1 MKHFLLI
8 LQLSLLMF
16 LSECR
21 PPNEADGLAVCPGL
35 DFENDAPGS
44 EDGLGQ
50 THIRDIDGMTM
61 VYVPGGEFTMG
72 SHDPA
77 PCPYSKPAHTV
88 SLDAFWIDQVEV
100 TNAMFTRFLNDQGNQ
115 SHDEIQWFEPGAGH
129 RGIDYG
135 YIEENEGEFSTQEGF
150 EDYPAIEVS
159 WFGAAAY
166 CAWIG
171 GRLPTEAEWE
181 YAARSPES
189 HRYPWGNTFDGTLV
203 NYCDLSCQ
211 ESWGDNRFNDGAVR
225 WARVGSYPGGAS
237 WCGAL
242 DLAGNVW
249 EWVNDWWSEE
259 YYSISPRNNPE
270 GPLDGTF
277 RIARGG
283 SWYDESWRIDA
294 ACRKGL
300 QPSSARM
307 HWVGFRCVIQLD

>member
-1 MKHFLLI
+1 
-8 LQLSLLMF
+8 
-16 LSECR
+16 
-21 PPNEADGLAVCPGL
+21 
-35 DFENDAPGS
+35 
-44 EDGLGQ
+44 
-50 THIRDIDGMTM
+50 
-61 VYVPGGEFTMG
+61 MG
-72 SHDPA
+72 SLDPS
-77 PCPYSKPAHTV
+77 PCPFSEPAHTV

-115 SHDEIQWFEPGAGH
+115 SHEETQWFEPGAGH
-129 RGIDYG
+129 RGIVYG
-135 YIEENEGEFSTQEGF
+135 YIEENNGEFSTQEGF
-150 EDYPAIEVS
+150 EDYPVIEVS

-181 YAARSPES
+181 YAARGSQAN
-189 HRYPWGNTFDGTLV
+189 HYPWGNAFDGSLV
-203 NYCDLSCQ
+203 NYCDHSCQ
-211 ESWGDNRFNDGAVR
+211 QTWKDGRFDDGAER
-225 WARVGSYPGGAS
+225 WTRVGSYPAGAS

-249 EWVNDWWSEE
+249 EWVNDWWSED
-259 YYSISPRNNPE
+259 YYSLSPSDNPE

-283 SWYDESWRIDA
+283 SWYDESWQVDA

-300 QPSSARM
+300 QPSSTRM